1 MANRTFLEKAEL
13 QVYHPLHFPHSVHI
27 KLFNIHEQQFLSV
40 LVGYYNFHKTSGFD
54 GNFLLIKTYNW

>member
-27 KLFNIHEQQFLSV
+27 KYTHIKLLFKKIV
-40 LVGYYNFHKTSGFD
+40 
-54 GNFLLIKTYNW
+54 